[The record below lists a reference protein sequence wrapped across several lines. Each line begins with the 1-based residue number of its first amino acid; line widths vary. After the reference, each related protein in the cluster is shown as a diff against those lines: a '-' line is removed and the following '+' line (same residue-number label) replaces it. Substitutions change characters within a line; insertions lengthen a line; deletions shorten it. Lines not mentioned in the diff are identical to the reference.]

1 MNHLKYSK
9 LEKALPAHTYAAKIP
24 AEELRRHPFKWIVL
38 DDDPTGTQTVHG
50 VPVYT
55 GWSVPLLCEALKAP
69 GNLFFLLTN
78 SRGLTETETA
88 ALHREITQNVSAAS
102 RETGVKYLY
111 ISRSDSTLRG
121 HFPLETDLLA
131 EGLREDYG
139 HTDGVILYPFFP
151 EGGRYTVGNIH
162 YVRYRDDLV
171 PASETEFAKDV
182 TFGYKSSDLREY
194 AEEKTGG
201 KVKAED
207 VLCVSLED
215 LRNGPSGKITALLES
230 AENGQIIVVNSFDYD
245 DVSVFT
251 EALYHALDKGKIF
264 VFRTAAGFV
273 KKAGGI
279 SDRGLL
285 TPEDFPAEKE
295 TGGIVAIGSH
305 TAKTTEQVKEL
316 LTLENVVPVEFRSS
330 RVLAGDEEFEKEIR
344 RCISCAEEL
353 IREGKTAAVF
363 TERKYLALPDD
374 TKESALLRSVKI
386 SGGLSRIVRDLSV
399 KPSFVISKGGITS
412 ADVAVKSLR
421 IRKAT
426 VKGQIRPGIPVW
438 ECEESAT
445 YGTIPFVIFPGNVGD
460 KYDLKKAVCVLTHTP
475 YKTEGDL

>member
-9 LEKALPAHTYAAKIP
+9 LEKSLPAHTYAAKIP

-88 ALHREITQNVSAAS
+88 ALHREITQNVLAAS
-102 RETGVKYLY
+102 GETGVKYLY

-131 EGLREDYG
+131 EGLRGDYG

-162 YVRYRDDLV
+162 YVRYGDDLV

-215 LRNGPSGKITALLES
+215 GNADLFRSIRSILRLNRPGP
-230 AENGQIIVVNSFDYD
+230 
-245 DVSVFT
+245 
-251 EALYHALDKGKIF
+251 H
-264 VFRTAAGFV
+264 
-273 KKAGGI
+273 GI
-279 SDRGLL
+279 S
-285 TPEDFPAEKE
+285 
-295 TGGIVAIGSH
+295 S
-305 TAKTTEQVKEL
+305 
-316 LTLENVVPVEFRSS
+316 
-330 RVLAGDEEFEKEIR
+330 
-344 RCISCAEEL
+344 
-353 IREGKTAAVF
+353 
-363 TERKYLALPDD
+363 
-374 TKESALLRSVKI
+374 
-386 SGGLSRIVRDLSV
+386 
-399 KPSFVISKGGITS
+399 
-412 ADVAVKSLR
+412 
-421 IRKAT
+421 
-426 VKGQIRPGIPVW
+426 
-438 ECEESAT
+438 
-445 YGTIPFVIFPGNVGD
+445 
-460 KYDLKKAVCVLTHTP
+460 
-475 YKTEGDL
+475 